1 MSEGETLAGPAL
13 DDVADRG
20 PLTLGG
26 LLVDRCTR
34 FANYE
39 ALVFDDA
46 LQGGRT
52 VRWTYA
58 ELLRR
63 SRAVAKS
70 LLALG
75 LGKGARVGILMGNR
89 PDAVASFFGAA
100 LAGAVA
106 VPLSTFAPKGE
117 LSFLI
122 AHADLSVLL
131 LQTTMDERRFADD
144 IADLCPAATGLAP
157 FGDPQFPYL
166 SHVAVLG
173 PPADAAGLRSWDRF
187 IDHGHAV
194 VSDALLDAVAEQVHP
209 SDHALI
215 VYSSGTT
222 DLPKGILHNHEAV
235 TRQFWTQAR
244 LFGRD
249 ECDAASGA
257 RCPLFWTAGM
267 NAGHGRHAGGRGRL
281 GDAGALRR
289 GTGARP
295 HGAGTC
301 HRAAHVRPPG
311 PGARGAPRL
320 GLDRPRLVH
329 EGLRQVGLHPAPVGH
344 RRSELEH
351 ADRLRLVGDVV
362 VLHRLAMRRT
372 TRRAAQRQLRPPPPR
387 ERAPGGRPCDRRGA
401 RSRSGGRAV
410 RAEPEPDGAP
420 RQADAP

>member
-34 FANYE
+34 FANDE
-39 ALVFDDA
+39 ALVFDDP

-106 VPLSTFAPKGE
+106 VPLSTFAPKRE

-131 LQTTMDERRFADD
+131 LQTAMDERRFADD

-209 SDHALI
+209 SDH
-215 VYSSGTT
+215 G
-222 DLPKGILHNHEAV
+222 
-235 TRQFWTQAR
+235 
-244 LFGRD
+244 
-249 ECDAASGA
+249 
-257 RCPLFWTAGM
+257 
-267 NAGHGRHAGGRGRL
+267 
-281 GDAGALRR
+281 
-289 GTGARP
+289 
-295 HGAGTC
+295 
-301 HRAAHVRPPG
+301 
-311 PGARGAPRL
+311 
-320 GLDRPRLVH
+320 
-329 EGLRQVGLHPAPVGH
+329 
-344 RRSELEH
+344 
-351 ADRLRLVGDVV
+351 ADRL
-362 VLHRLAMRRT
+362 
-372 TRRAAQRQLRPPPPR
+372 QLRHDRP
-387 ERAPGGRPCDRRGA
+387 AQGRPAQPRG
-401 RSRSGGRAV
+401 GGRAV
-410 RAEPEPDGAP
+410 LDAGPSLRTRRVRRVSGARSP
-420 RQADAP
+420 CSGPQG